1 MEVEIV
7 SYQSFFFTIFREK
20 NIKQARRQ
28 NEDRKEKYSWHS
40 KTPQCETATQ
50 EYKTKK
56 KRLVING
63 SNW

>member
-1 MEVEIV
+1 MKTEK
-7 SYQSFFFTIFREK
+7 K
-20 NIKQARRQ
+20 NIH
-28 NEDRKEKYSWHS
+28 DS

-63 SNW
+63 SN